1 MAAVQFNRES
11 IKRVRRWI
19 ESYKR
24 DISADIAD
32 IQDENNQGIVM
43 KYDAEEL
50 ETLSGISILL
60 RSFEAVLTGIEKGD
74 VK

>member
-1 MAAVQFNRES
+1 MAVIQFYRES
-11 IKRVRRWI
+11 IERVRRWI
-19 ESYKR
+19 ESYKK

-43 KYDAEEL
+43 KDDAHDL
-50 ETLSGISILL
+50 EVLSGISILL

-74 VK
+74 AK